1 MSTAIEATVLK
12 RSQALCRL
20 IEVPEQF
27 GDIIRSLI
35 NEASLPVPVIAK
47 ALGCSEMMIRFWE
60 QGKKLPGPDMWPDL
74 TDSVIE
80 LIDRELKE

>member
-1 MSTAIEATVLK
+1 
-12 RSQALCRL
+12 
-20 IEVPEQF
+20 
-27 GDIIRSLI
+27 
-35 NEASLPVPVIAK
+35 VPVIAK
-47 ALGCSEMMIRFWE
+47 AIGCSEMMIRFWE